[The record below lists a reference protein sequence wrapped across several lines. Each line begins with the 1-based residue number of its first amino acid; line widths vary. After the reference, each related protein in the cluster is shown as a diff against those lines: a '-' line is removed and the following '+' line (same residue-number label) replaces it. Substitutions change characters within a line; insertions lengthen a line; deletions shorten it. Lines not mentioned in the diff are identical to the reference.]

1 MTARLLLSLVAC
13 VASIALPA
21 CYPKSAGERLA
32 REAED
37 RERRLAELEEGMEGQ
52 RAQMR
57 EALASAEAKMQ
68 ELEQVLEQAT
78 AVVTR
83 NSADLGTEVG
93 HLREQLQ
100 VLEGQIAEIRNELAS
115 TQRALA
121 QQQSQLDQRIQQMAR
136 RAGVDMALDESE
148 IPTDRAAHYA
158 AAEQAM
164 RAGEHSKARALYR
177 AYVQRY
183 ANDDRA
189 DNAQYAIGH
198 SYLERRQPARALAEF
213 RRIVSDYRN
222 GDVFDQ
228 TLLDMADA
236 FYQLH
241 ACTDARSAL
250 EALIQRAR
258 PRSSLGRRAR
268 AKLREVRNAPRGYC
282 TS

>member
-1 MTARLLLSLVAC
+1 MNGRPALVA
-13 VASIALPA
+13 AFFGLALSA
-21 CYPKSAGERLA
+21 CYPKGAGERLA
-32 REAED
+32 REAEE

-57 EALASAEAKMQ
+57 EALAAAEAKMQ
-68 ELEQVLEQAT
+68 ELEQVLQRAT
-78 AVVTR
+78 DVVTR
-83 NSADLGTEVG
+83 NSADLGAEVRR
-93 HLREQLQ
+93 LQEQLQ
-100 VLEGQIAEIRNELAS
+100 ILEGQIAELRNELTS
-115 TQRALA
+115 TQQALA
-121 QQQSQLDQRIQQMAR
+121 QQQQQLEQRIDQMAR
-136 RAGVDMALDESE
+136 RAGVDLALDESE
-148 IPTDRAAHYA
+148 IPSDRASHYA
-158 AAEQAM
+158 AAEQAL

-183 ANDDRA
+183 PNDDRA
-189 DNAQYAIGH
+189 DNAQYAIGR
-198 SYLERRQPARALAEF
+198 SYLEQRQPARALAAF

-258 PRSSLGRRAR
+258 PRSSLGRQAR
-268 AKLREVRNAPRGYC
+268 AKLRRVRNAPRGYC